1 MAANSDTLGRSSFR
15 KGNMVKAII
24 GVSMVVVTLL
34 AVGLITE
41 YVAYK
46 HYERK
51 LENVYKQIHLSM
63 STEDVK
69 RLVDEPDLKML
80 RGSEETWYWLA
91 GDHQGR
97 LWKLLKLT
105 TVKGHYDLT
114 VRFSNQGRVVGI
126 WGGVN

>member
-1 MAANSDTLGRSSFR
+1 MAANGNSLSKSSFR
-15 KGNMVKAII
+15 NGYLVKAII
-24 GVSMVVVTLL
+24 GVSVVVVTLP
-34 AVGLITE
+34 AVGLIRE
-41 YVAYK
+41 YIAYI

-51 LENVYKQIHLSM
+51 LENVHRQIRLSM

-69 RLVDEPDLKML
+69 LLVGEPDSKMQ
-80 RGSEETWYWLA
+80 RGSEETWYWFA

-114 VRFSNQGRVVGI
+114 VTFSIQGRVVGI
-126 WGGVN
+126 WGSVN

>member
-1 MAANSDTLGRSSFR
+1 MAANNSTLSKSSFR
-15 KGNMVKAII
+15 NSDMIKAII
-24 GVSMVVVTLL
+24 GVSVVVVALP
-34 AVGLITE
+34 AIGLIRE
-41 YVAYK
+41 YIAYK

-51 LENVYKQIHLSM
+51 LENVHRQIHLSM

-69 RLVDEPDLKML
+69 LLVGEPDSKMQ
-80 RGSEETWYWLA
+80 RGSEETWYWFA

-114 VRFSNQGRVVGI
+114 VTFSIQGRVVGI

>member
-1 MAANSDTLGRSSFR
+1 MAANSDTLSRSSFR
-15 KGNMVKAII
+15 NGNMVKAII
-24 GVSMVVVTLL
+24 GFSVVVVTLL

-51 LENVYKQIHLSM
+51 LENVHRQIHLSM
-63 STEDVK
+63 STEDIK

-80 RGSEETWYWLA
+80 RAGEETWYWLA

>member
-1 MAANSDTLGRSSFR
+1 
-15 KGNMVKAII
+15 MVKAMISI
-24 GVSMVVVTLL
+24 SVLVAALL
-34 AVGLITE
+34 AVGLIGE

-51 LENVYKQIHLSM
+51 LENVHRQIHLSM

-69 RLVDEPDLKML
+69 RLVGEPDLKMQK
-80 RGSEETWYWLA
+80 GGEETWYWFS

-97 LWKLLKLT
+97 LWKLLRLT
-105 TVKGHYDLT
+105 TMKGHYDLT
-114 VRFSNQGRVVGI
+114 LGFSNQGKVVSI